1 MYTQVLCKQE
11 DEIFVLFLLLKKYT
25 EENVLMLDIRNL
37 NQPSKPHHSMDLM
50 RPIYQASLIAQL
62 VKNPPANAGNPG
74 SIPGSERAPAEG
86 IGYPLQYSWASLVA
100 QLVKKLPA
108 MRETWVQSLGWE
120 DPLKNGKATHS
131 SLLA

>member
-62 VKNPPANAGNPG
+62 VKNPPANAADTGDMG
-74 SIPGSERAPAEG
+74 SIPGLGRSPG
-86 IGYPLQYSWASLVA
+86 VGSVNLLQYSCLGNPMDRGAWWARVHGVA
-100 QLVKKLPA
+100 KSRIQL
-108 MRETWVQSLGWE
+108 S
-120 DPLKNGKATHS
+120 D
-131 SLLA
+131 